1 MSTLNARILQAAF
14 AAALGTAPLSF
25 AAAPGEP
32 VPVPREIIPGSEL
45 MATQERERYRY
56 RLPLGGAGSFEERE
70 RLRAEHVKAM
80 EERGRMRGLQV
91 IDHSRAKKAA
101 L

>member
-1 MSTLNARILQAAF
+1 MSTLYARILQAAL

-32 VPVPREIIPGSEL
+32 VPVPREIIPDSEL
-45 MATQERERYRY
+45 MATQERERY

-80 EERGRMRGLQV
+80 EERGRVRGLQV